1 MSCFVQIF
9 ANIPDNPNFEEVNR
23 KHQSLPKPYI
33 SRVSRYLSLL
43 SPESLS
49 QYPPPSHCANYGWR
63 VTSLGNY
70 GHNWSGLTTLT
81 YSLFTSRL
89 IHCPHPK
96 SLSQRGRGT
105 LRSDQMISE
114 QAVMGFGFFMVA
126 TTLPNLYRQ
135 LSHNSALTGFQL
147 IANYRLIVIA

>member
-33 SRVSRYLSLL
+33 SRVSRCLSLL

-70 GHNWSGLTTLT
+70 GHNWSGLITLIKCKAYHKT
-81 YSLFTSRL
+81 RNLSIAQIKKCLNVVEKGKRGDQQLRGGQLMFLMRSLQ
-89 IHCPHPK
+89 I
-96 SLSQRGRGT
+96 GNG
-105 LRSDQMISE
+105 I
-114 QAVMGFGFFMVA
+114 
-126 TTLPNLYRQ
+126 
-135 LSHNSALTGFQL
+135 
-147 IANYRLIVIA
+147 